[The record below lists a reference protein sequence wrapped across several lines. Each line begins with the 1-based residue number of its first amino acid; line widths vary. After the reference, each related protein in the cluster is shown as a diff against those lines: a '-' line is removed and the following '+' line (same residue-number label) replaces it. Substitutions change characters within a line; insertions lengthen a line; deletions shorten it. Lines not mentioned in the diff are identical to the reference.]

1 MSTLEAAPSP
11 EVLSLPAGP
20 FASMHDLRCP
30 VAVQL
35 GTGSLT
41 VRQCLELRPG
51 SVLTLSQH
59 AGEDLDLRVND
70 VLIAHGE
77 VVILEGLTSFRV
89 TKLASA
95 EGTVR

>member
-1 MSTLEAAPSP
+1 MPTLEAAPSP
-11 EVLSLPAGP
+11 EVKSLESGP

-41 VRQCLELRPG
+41 VRQCLELSPG

-59 AGEDLDLRVND
+59 AGDDLDLRVSD

-77 VVILEGLTSFRV
+77 VVILESLTSFRV

-95 EGTVR
+95 EGAVR